1 MFIYMYIYNI
11 WSHDLSKL
19 FIDLRHN
26 DATSARAPRDK
37 ALRRRGV
44 RPPCPPPH
52 RRPWLVM
59 ELSIVDQPPSWW
71 WRFMGFPSDIKKKKT
86 SI

>member
-71 WRFMGFPSDIKKKKT
+71 RFNGY
-86 SI
+86 